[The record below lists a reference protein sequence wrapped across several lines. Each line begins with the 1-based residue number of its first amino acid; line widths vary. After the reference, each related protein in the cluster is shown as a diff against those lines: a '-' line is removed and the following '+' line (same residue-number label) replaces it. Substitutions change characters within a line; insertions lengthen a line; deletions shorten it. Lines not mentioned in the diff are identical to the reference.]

1 MDSENIFLNWLGSSS
16 LLGMNDKN
24 KQIALDVLHYW
35 REKDDFKHKN
45 LMYWGIGSLVLKA
58 STINQPVPQELFIA
72 ELARLSCNGNLGWS
86 QKDALALFQKALK
99 NGLFNNINTAL
110 INRFEKE
117 LNNDRRNFPLK
128 KRRVWFP
135 IVDEQKKMVMLDACY
150 WSHRKN
156 RVCSVFED
164 YSIGDSNR
172 LALEIHE
179 YLHKTGFTPQI
190 EFIATGA
197 LDKQSGKIE
206 KIGNAVLKLKTA
218 LDAGKTYIFAPK
230 SNKTECENCAEL
242 ANHQDFKNMVF
253 WVETWDEVKFVI
265 DEIRRILVEQAS
277 KESNPGAG
285 KILEKGI
292 KARIKDINTDLDIL
306 SKSIC
311 EMPSV
316 KDSSLLQ
323 DIEALQNKLADIAN
337 SVSRN
342 Q

>member
-1 MDSENIFLNWLGSSS
+1 MDSEKIFLNWLGSSS

-24 KQIALDVLHYW
+24 KQIVLDVLHYW

-58 STINQPVPQELFIA
+58 ATINQLVPQELFIA
-72 ELARLSCNGNLGWS
+72 ELGRLSYNGNLGWS
-86 QKDALALFQKALK
+86 QKDAITIFQKALK
-99 NGLFNNINTAL
+99 NGSFKNINPAL
-110 INRFEKE
+110 IKRFEQE
-117 LNNDRRNFPLK
+117 LKKNRRNFPLK

-164 YSIGDSNR
+164 YSTGDSNK
-172 LALEIHE
+172 LALTMHE
-179 YLHKTGFTPQI
+179 YLHNTGFTPLL
-190 EFIATGA
+190 EFVATGA
-197 LDKQSGKIE
+197 LDEKSGKIK

-230 SNKTECENCAEL
+230 ANKAECENCAEL
-242 ANHQDFKNMVF
+242 TDHQDFKNMIF

-265 DEIRRILVEQAS
+265 DEMKRILVEQAS
-277 KESNPGAG
+277 KESNPGAEI
-285 KILEKGI
+285 ILEKGI

-306 SKSIC
+306 SKSIN
-311 EMPSV
+311 EV
-316 KDSSLLQ
+316 GNHNKSSLLKELKVLH
-323 DIEALQNKLADIAN
+323 DKLDKILSCFALT
-337 SVSRN
+337 
-342 Q
+342 

>member
-16 LLGMNDKN
+16 LLGMNDKS
-24 KQIALDVLHYW
+24 KQIVLDVLHYW

-58 STINQPVPQELFIA
+58 ATINQLVSQELFIA

-86 QKDALALFQKALK
+86 QKDAITIFQKALK
-99 NGLFNNINTAL
+99 NGLFKNINPAL
-110 INRFEKE
+110 IMRFEQE
-117 LNNDRRNFPLK
+117 LEKNRRNFPLK

-164 YSIGDSNR
+164 YSTGDSNK
-172 LALEIHE
+172 LALTIHK
-179 YLHKTGFTPQI
+179 YLHNTGFTPLL
-190 EFIATGA
+190 EFVATGA
-197 LDKQSGKIE
+197 LDEKSGKIE

-230 SNKTECENCAEL
+230 ANKAECENCAEL
-242 ANHQDFKNMVF
+242 TDHQDFTNMIF

-265 DEIRRILVEQAS
+265 DEMKRILVEQAS
-277 KESNPGAG
+277 KESNPGAEI
-285 KILEKGI
+285 ILEKGI
-292 KARIKDINTDLDIL
+292 EARIKDINTDLDIL
-306 SKSIC
+306 SKSIN
-311 EMPSV
+311 EV
-316 KDSSLLQ
+316 GNHDKSSLLQ
-323 DIEALQNKLADIAN
+323 ELKVLQDKFDKILSYFALA
-337 SVSRN
+337 
-342 Q
+342 